1 MVIGAYV
8 PKLHS
13 KEKTKLRKI
22 FITYATRHLVVID
35 IVILDRCP
43 LLFLEN
49 WVEISKL
56 QTLAVFRQ
64 IGVYVSLTLA
74 IL

>member
-22 FITYATRHLVVID
+22 FITYATGHLIVID
-35 IVILDRCP
+35 IVILNHCP
-43 LLFLEN
+43 LLFLDN
-49 WVEISKL
+49 WVEFPKP
-56 QTLAVFRQ
+56 QNLAVFRRR
-64 IGVYVSLTLA
+64 GVYVS
-74 IL
+74 